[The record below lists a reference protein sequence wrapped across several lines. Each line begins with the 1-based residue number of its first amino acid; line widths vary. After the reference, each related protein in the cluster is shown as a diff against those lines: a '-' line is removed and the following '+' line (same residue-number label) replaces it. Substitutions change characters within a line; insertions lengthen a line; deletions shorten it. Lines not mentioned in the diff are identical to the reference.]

1 MQSASKNVKFIT
13 KGATTLKEK
22 TIINMKDS
30 KTRENVVSSVRVV
43 QRFNFFFFSISEILW
58 VILKMMTQTFQ
69 FVHNS

>member
-43 QRFNFFFFSISEILW
+43 QRFNFFFFFH
-58 VILKMMTQTFQ
+58 K
-69 FVHNS
+69 